1 MMRASMNV
9 ACFAARGLVPTA
21 APRAAVRAMSA
32 RTDEVGISAL
42 GITAPTTIHHN
53 LPYDDLY
60 AHEQKNQ
67 EGAVLKAEYGDTF
80 AVDTGKFTGRSPSDK
95 WFVKNL
101 GSESDA
107 NLWWGA
113 VNQPTTPEVFD
124 ELYEIATKRFNG
136 LDECYVFDGCV
147 LLLLFLRP
155 ALLPRP
161 YCSSPAPALRYCGAN
176 PKSQKKV
183 RFVHELAW
191 QQHFVTNMFIR
202 PETREVRG
210 VYAAAAAAAAAAS
223 ATTTPASAALAPA
236 PPLPL
241 LLTLLTLLTPRPLSG
256 DRRFQRLRAR
266 LHHHQ
271 RVLRGDGALGE
282 AGPQQRERRGL

>member
-42 GITAPTTIHHN
+42 GIFAPTTIHHN

-147 LLLLFLRP
+147 LLLFS
-155 ALLPRP
+155 LPPTR
-161 YCSSPAPALRYCGAN
+161 APAA
-176 PKSQKKV
+176 
-183 RFVHELAW
+183 
-191 QQHFVTNMFIR
+191 
-202 PETREVRG
+202 
-210 VYAAAAAAAAAAS
+210 
-223 ATTTPASAALAPA
+223 
-236 PPLPL
+236 PL
-241 LLTLLTLLTPRPLSG
+241 LLLTRPRSQVLRRQPEEPEEGAVCARAGVAAALRDEHVYPPG
-256 DRRFQRLRAR
+256 DARGAWRLRCCCCCR
-266 LHHHQ
+266 C
-271 RVLRGDGALGE
+271 RCFGYYYTR
-282 AGPQQRERRGL
+282 